1 MYRRRLMMKRLL
13 ALAAVAV
20 VPAGRA
26 MAQYYPQQGY
36 PQQGYPPPPPYGGGP
51 EGRVA
56 AIQRERNR
64 RVLVL
69 QEQLSHGQIGRR
81 QFNEG
86 VAEIDREMN
95 ARIYGR

>member
-36 PQQGYPPPPPYGGGP
+36 PQQGYPPPPYGGGP